1 MEKLKYKFW
10 YSYLATALL
19 IYLNGSFVNASFDIH
34 YWPLE
39 SRQLYGLAFYT
50 ASIILGG
57 CLFFA
62 GIDIKDEAEKL
73 AKQKEG
79 TKIKTH

>member
-1 MEKLKYKFW
+1 M
-10 YSYLATALL
+10 
-19 IYLNGSFVNASFDIH
+19 
-34 YWPLE
+34 
-39 SRQLYGLAFYT
+39 YGLAFFT

-73 AKQKEG
+73 AKQKEE